1 MRNFKLTCFGLLV
14 FLFCGI
20 TTITLASKSVKPN
33 KNAPVSVILDTDMGN
48 DIDDALALDML
59 YKFMDMGSIKLLGIM
74 INKDYRFSPEFIDIM
89 ATWYGYPNI
98 PIASLKKGDSLRID
112 GNNYTKTISELKL
125 NRKLMFERT
134 IKNYNSLPQPVKLYR
149 KLLSAQPDK
158 SVTVISIGF
167 LTNLAKLLDSEPD
180 EFSSLNGKELV
191 NKKVKLLSIMG
202 GSFTAKPY
210 AEYNI
215 LMDIKSAQ
223 KVFSIWPSKIV
234 ASPFEL
240 GDSIRYP
247 GMSIENDFN
256 WTEHHPLVKAYNAY
270 NPNTIYD
277 RSTWDLTSAL
287 YVYNPE
293 KVFFNKSKP
302 GIISVDNNG
311 FTKFVENKD
320 GKHFYLTTS
329 AEQRKSILH
338 YFLQLIPQKPT
349 KYSKKDIR

>member
-1 MRNFKLTCFGLLV
+1 MKRFKLTYSVLLV
-14 FLFCGI
+14 SLFCGI
-20 TTITLASKSVKPN
+20 TTITLASEPIKAI

-59 YKFMDMGSIKLLGIM
+59 YKYMDMGSLKLLGIM
-74 INKDYRFSPEFIDIM
+74 INKDYRFSAEFIDIM

-98 PIASLKKGDSLRID
+98 PIASLKKGDFLRIND
-112 GNNYTKTISELKL
+112 INYTKTISELKL
-125 NRKLMFERT
+125 NGKPMFERT
-134 IKNYNSLPQPVKLYR
+134 IKNYNSLLQPVKLYR
-149 KLLSAQPDK
+149 KLLSVQSDK
-158 SVTVISIGF
+158 SVIVISIGF
-167 LTNLAKLLDSEPD
+167 LTNLAKLLESGPD

-202 GSFTAKPY
+202 GSFTANPY
-210 AEYNI
+210 VEYNI

-223 KVFSIWPSKIV
+223 KVFSVWPSKIV

-247 GMSIENDFN
+247 GTSIENDFK
-256 WTEHHPLVKAYNAY
+256 WTERHPLVSAYKAY

-277 RSTWDLTSAL
+277 RSTWDLTSVL

-293 KVFFNKSKP
+293 KVFFNKTKS
-302 GIISVDNNG
+302 GIISVDDKG
-311 FTKFVENKD
+311 YTKFVENKD

-329 AEQRKSILH
+329 TEQRNSILH
-338 YFLQLIPQKPT
+338 YFLQLIPQKPA
-349 KYSKKDIR
+349 KYCKKIR